1 MKSDKEN
8 LKETGQK
15 QKVAITGIGLLC
27 CLGVDTETCW
37 QGMLEGRSGIRRIT
51 RFDPSRCKTQIA
63 GELPQTYF
71 EMEKDSFTPKILRQ
85 STLASRATILA
96 ARQALKDAALDL
108 EVLDK
113 EKVAVIT
120 GCGGSTYGDEIAF
133 VENNNSKR
141 RRRVPIVSHGML
153 NALSACI
160 TIEFG
165 FQGPSFN
172 VATACASGAHA
183 VGLGFDYVRHTGGM
197 CMVVGIDTL
206 MYEETIEGFN
216 ALMALSERNEEPEKA
231 SRPFDGLRS
240 GFVISEGACALMLEP
255 YEGAVSRGA
264 GIYAV
269 ITGYAATSET
279 HNIVAPDMTGAGMAA
294 TMRLALE
301 RAGMPKEKVGY
312 INAHGTST
320 YHNDLAETRA
330 IKMLFGERA
339 YQIPVSSV
347 KSMIGHSIGAAGAIE
362 AAVCALTLQRQ
373 VLTPTINHEV
383 KDPEC
388 DLDYVPN
395 EARRVEGL
403 ECVLSNSFGFGGH
416 NCSIVLERNPQDPI

>member
-1 MKSDKEN
+1 M
-8 LKETGQK
+8 QK
-15 QKVAITGIGLLC
+15 QKVAITGIGMLC
-27 CLGVDTETCW
+27 SLGVDTDTCW
-37 QGMLEGRSGIRRIT
+37 QRMVEGCSGIRRIT
-51 RFDPSRCKTQIA
+51 RFDPSGCKTQIA
-63 GELPQTYF
+63 GELPEAYF
-71 EMEKDSFTPKILRQ
+71 QMEKDSFNPKILRQ
-85 STLASRATILA
+85 STMASRATILA
-96 ARQALKDAALDL
+96 ARQAVKDAGLDL
-108 EVLDK
+108 GVLDR

-133 VENNNSKR
+133 VENQHSKR
-141 RRRVPIVSHGML
+141 RRKVPIVSHGML
-153 NALSACI
+153 NALSACL

-183 VGLGFDYVRHTGGM
+183 VGLGFDYVRHTGGL
-197 CMVVGIDTL
+197 CMVVGVDTL

-255 YEGAVSRGA
+255 YEDAVSRRA
-264 GIYAV
+264 TVYAV

-279 HNIVAPDMTGAGMAA
+279 HNIIAPDMTGAGMAT
-294 TMRLALE
+294 TMNLAIE
-301 RAGMPKEKVGY
+301 RAGISKENVGY

-330 IKMLFGERA
+330 IKMVFGNRA

-362 AAVCALTLQRQ
+362 VAVCALTLQRQ
-373 VLTPTINHEV
+373 ILPPTINQEV

-395 EARRVEGL
+395 QARPVEGL
-403 ECVLSNSFGFGGH
+403 RCAISNSFGFGGH
-416 NCSIVLERNPQDPI
+416 NCSIVLARNPQDAV

>member
-1 MKSDKEN
+1 MTLDQENPKDKA
-8 LKETGQK
+8 QH
-15 QKVAITGIGLLC
+15 QKVAITGIGMLC
-27 CLGVDTETCW
+27 CLGVDTNTCW
-37 QGMLEGRSGIRRIT
+37 QGLVEGRSGIRRIT
-51 RFDPSRCKTQIA
+51 RFDSSRCKTQIA
-63 GELPQTYF
+63 GELPEAYF
-71 EMEKDSFTPKILRQ
+71 QLERDSFNPKILRQ
-85 STLASRATILA
+85 STMASRATILA
-96 ARQALKDAALDL
+96 ARQAVQDAALDL
-108 EVLDK
+108 EALDR
-113 EKVAVIT
+113 ERVAVIT

-133 VENNNSKR
+133 VENQNSKR
-141 RRRVPIVSHGML
+141 RRKVPIVSHGML
-153 NALSACI
+153 NALSACL

-216 ALMALSERNEEPEKA
+216 ALMALSERNDEPEKA
-231 SRPFDGLRS
+231 SRPFDGLRT

-255 YEGAVSRGA
+255 YEEAISRKA
-264 GIYAV
+264 PIYA
-269 ITGYAATSET
+269 IISGYAATSET
-279 HNIVAPDMTGAGMAA
+279 HNIIAPDMTGAGMAA
-294 TMRLALE
+294 TMNLALE
-301 RAGMPKEKVGY
+301 RAGIPKDHVGY

-330 IKMLFGERA
+330 IKLVFGERA

-362 AAVCALTLQRQ
+362 VAVCALTLQHQ
-373 VLTPTINHEV
+373 LLTPTINQEV

-395 EARRVEGL
+395 QARRVEGL
-403 ECVLSNSFGFGGH
+403 QCAISNSFGFGGH
-416 NCSIVLERNPQDPI
+416 NCTIVLERNPLVAA